1 MVGPR
6 QHESRSCSTSWSK
19 RTNSLSG
26 HEGIRVRRRSRS
38 LEDLAVDATSRP
50 SKGRSV
56 SRKRAPEMDK
66 QLRRSS
72 KGKVSGRTLRDSS
85 DLASLGRQKRTLQ
98 LLQTC
103 WSDEMG
109 GRGDGCEAQGVDL
122 TREAAARPCHESGC
136 PPTILLLSSEQVF
149 SLEEEH
155 GRHRSLKV
163 EKDDGE
169 RQGKKSTA
177 VREGGKDSLTIFKV
191 ASERESKRITRRSD
205 LERISIPDRGWRLVV
220 DAHPVL
226 RPPDKN
232 VSLRG
237 LFGPSRQRGTYRVP
251 FM

>member
-1 MVGPR
+1 
-6 QHESRSCSTSWSK
+6 
-19 RTNSLSG
+19 
-26 HEGIRVRRRSRS
+26 
-38 LEDLAVDATSRP
+38 
-50 SKGRSV
+50 
-56 SRKRAPEMDK
+56 MDK

-122 TREAAARPCHESGC
+122 TCEAAARPCHESGC
-136 PPTILLLSSEQVF
+136 PPTILLSSEQVF

-155 GRHRSLKV
+155 GRHRSMKV

-169 RQGKKSTA
+169 RQGKKGTA